1 MSEGTWFVYMLLCS
15 RGTIYTGVTPSLA
28 ARMKA
33 HKDGKGARFT
43 RMNKPVRLLAVKPY
57 DGKRS
62 ALQMEAKVK
71 QMPAAGKHMLVQLWS
86 EQYPIDEAA
95 QEILS
100 AQ

>member
-43 RMNKPVRLLAVKPY
+43 RMNKPLRLLAAKPY
-57 DGKRS
+57 SDKRTAMQVEAQVKRMPADGKRFL
-62 ALQMEAKVK
+62 AQE
-71 QMPAAGKHMLVQLWS
+71 WS
-86 EQYPIDEAA
+86 KQYPIDEAA
-95 QEILS
+95 QELL
-100 AQ
+100 AVE

>member
-1 MSEGTWFVYMLLCS
+1 MNEGTWFVYLLLCS
-15 RGTIYTGVTPSLA
+15 RSTIYTGVTPSLA

-33 HKDGKGARFT
+33 HRDGKGARFT
-43 RMNKPVRLLAVKPY
+43 RMNKPLRLLAAKPY
-57 DGKRS
+57 ESKRL
-62 ALQMEAKVK
+62 ALQMEVKVK
-71 QMPAAGKHMLVQLWS
+71 QMPSAGKHTLAQLWS